1 MRASTLDRTFQDVVS
16 FDKGETVQDVTV
28 GYDYTQAE
36 MNYPYEPDYAECFEV
51 FVFDDYSKDITLDV
65 PEDEYQRL
73 VAEAKAD
80 HRQVLA
86 DANAY

>member
-36 MNYPYEPDYAECFEV
+36 MNYPHAPDYAECFEV
-51 FVFDDYSKDITLDV
+51 FVFDDYSKDITVDV

-80 HRQVLA
+80 HKQVLA

>member
-28 GYDYTQAE
+28 GYDYTAAE
-36 MNYPYEPDYAECFEV
+36 MNYPYAPNYAECFEV
-51 FVFDDYSKDITLDV
+51 FVFDDYSKDITIDV

-73 VAEAKAD
+73 VNEAKAD
-80 HRQVLA
+80 HKQVLA
-86 DANAY
+86 DASAY

>member
-36 MNYPYEPDYAECFEV
+36 MNYPHAPDYAECFEV

-80 HRQVLA
+80 HKQVLA

>member
-36 MNYPYEPDYAECFEV
+36 MNYPHAPDYAECCEV

-80 HRQVLA
+80 HKQVLA

>member
-36 MNYPYEPDYAECFEV
+36 MNYPHAPDYAECFEV

>member
-36 MNYPYEPDYAECFEV
+36 MNYPHEPDYAECFEV
-51 FVFDDYSKDITLDV
+51 FVFDDHSKDITLDV

-80 HRQVLA
+80 HKQVLA

>member
-1 MRASTLDRTFQDVVS
+1 MRASTLDRSFQDVVS

-36 MNYPYEPDYAECFEV
+36 MNYPHAPDYAECFEV

-80 HRQVLA
+80 HKQVLA